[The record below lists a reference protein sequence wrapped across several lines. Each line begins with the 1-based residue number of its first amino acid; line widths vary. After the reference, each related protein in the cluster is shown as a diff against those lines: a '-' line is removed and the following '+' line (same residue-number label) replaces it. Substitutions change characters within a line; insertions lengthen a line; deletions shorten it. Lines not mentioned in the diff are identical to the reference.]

1 MSMTT
6 NATVHHWKRHQT
18 SERGLKNGY
27 TVTQWYESNAL
38 LENKDNFKIM
48 TLPECIEEIQT
59 NIDGKNILPSVELK
73 LRGLEIDN
81 ELNFTSHIQ
90 SICKK
95 ATCGS
100 KIAVLSRFKNVI
112 PINAKLHIYMR
123 MNVRMKSRG

>member
-1 MSMTT
+1 
-6 NATVHHWKRHQT
+6 
-18 SERGLKNGY
+18 
-27 TVTQWYESNAL
+27 
-38 LENKDNFKIM
+38 M

-100 KIAVLSRFKNVI
+100 KIAVLSSFKNVI